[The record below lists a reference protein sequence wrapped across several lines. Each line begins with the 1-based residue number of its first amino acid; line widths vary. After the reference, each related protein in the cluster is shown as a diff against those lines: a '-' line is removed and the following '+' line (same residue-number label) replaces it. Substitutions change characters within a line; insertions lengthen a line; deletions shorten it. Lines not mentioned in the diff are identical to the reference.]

1 MFKPRVVAVVLVD
14 ADLKI
19 CLSASSADA
28 EIVGTDSLDVGWV
41 LARIAGIVEADK

>member
-1 MFKPRVVAVVLVD
+1 MFKPRVAAVVLVG

-28 EIVGTDSLDVGWV
+28 EVVGDDSLDVGRV
-41 LARIAGIVEADK
+41 MARIAGIVEADK

>member
-1 MFKPRVVAVVLVD
+1 MFKPWLVAVDLVD

-28 EIVGTDSLDVGWV
+28 EIVGTDSLDVGRV

>member
-14 ADLKI
+14 ADLKT

-28 EIVGTDSLDVGWV
+28 EIVGTDSLDVGW
-41 LARIAGIVEADK
+41 GWPG

>member
-1 MFKPRVVAVVLVD
+1 LFIGGGYVQTKGSSCGFGG

-28 EIVGTDSLDVGWV
+28 EIVGTDSLDVGW
-41 LARIAGIVEADK
+41 GWPG